1 MEVINPAVAYTDEEW
16 ERLAPD
22 LRSELETQYVLS
34 IPGMKEKL
42 ARYSENQGKKLA
54 FEGDAWEQYTSLN
67 EKSQKKFREIVN
79 EMLQS
84 DDPSQ
89 GIGKPSK
96 RKDGKYSR
104 HLSKKDLLVYTF
116 DNKNIFVHSL
126 QTLEK

>member
-1 MEVINPAVAYTDEEW
+1 MAYTDEEW
-16 ERLAPD
+16 ARLSPD

-42 ARYSENQGKKLA
+42 TRYSENPGQKLA
-54 FEGDAWEQYTSLN
+54 FEGEAWEQYTFLN
-67 EKSQKKFREIVN
+67 EKSRKKFREIVN

-104 HLSKKDLLVYTF
+104 HLSKTDLLVYTWGDKKELYLGQVTQKSYYHF
-116 DNKNIFVHSL
+116 YSV
-126 QTLEK
+126 